1 MNFGNQMHEDRLGK
15 GMINGGS
22 IFLPKLLSL
31 DMTLPKCVNVVKLPV
46 LSKPQFP
53 LSCSEDD
60 KNPYLV
66 G

>member
-1 MNFGNQMHEDRLGK
+1 MGEKFSCQE
-15 GMINGGS
+15 
-22 IFLPKLLSL
+22 LLSL
-31 DMTLPKCVNVVKLPV
+31 DMALPKCVNVVKLPV

-53 LSCSEDD
+53 LSRSEDD